1 MVQESVRGR
10 VWQDRDQ
17 KGEEGEEEEREGL
30 ENIEE
35 TTIRILKQQLWKHV
49 LTLTDAVN
57 CKDTTRMFSNS
68 NKAFTS
74 SILARLFHHS
84 IHNLLVQCWC
94 VLKI

>member
-49 LTLTDAVN
+49 LTLTVF
-57 CKDTTRMFSNS
+57 KDTARMFSNS

-74 SILARLFHHS
+74 SIVARLFHHS
-84 IHNLLVQCWC
+84 IHNLPV
-94 VLKI
+94 